1 MEHNQEIMKVENEV
15 LKKDFRRKICA
26 YDQKMEINED
36 KVKEWN
42 ENQNQWKKDREQEQ
56 VEKPVPWRLD

>member
-1 MEHNQEIMKVENEV
+1 MKVENEV

-36 KVKEWN
+36 KVKE
-42 ENQNQWKKDREQEQ
+42 
-56 VEKPVPWRLD
+56 